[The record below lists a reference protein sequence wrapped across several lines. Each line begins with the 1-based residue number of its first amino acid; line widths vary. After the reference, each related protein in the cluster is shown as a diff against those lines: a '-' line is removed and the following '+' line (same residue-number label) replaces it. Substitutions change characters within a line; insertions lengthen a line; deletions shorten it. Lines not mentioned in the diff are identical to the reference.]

1 MSDLRLALR
10 GLRKRPG
17 STAVAGFTLAVA
29 QRSHEIGIRM
39 ALGARQR
46 SVLAMVLL
54 EVAAIAVAGIAAGV
68 VVAIALTRT
77 MAGLLYAVSPSDPV
91 TFVAAASLLFS
102 IALLAAYVPARCAGR
117 VDPMEALRYE

>member
-1 MSDLRLALR
+1 
-10 GLRKRPG
+10 
-17 STAVAGFTLAVA
+17 
-29 QRSHEIGIRM
+29 
-39 ALGARQR
+39 
-46 SVLAMVLL
+46 
-54 EVAAIAVAGIAAGV
+54 
-68 VVAIALTRT
+68 